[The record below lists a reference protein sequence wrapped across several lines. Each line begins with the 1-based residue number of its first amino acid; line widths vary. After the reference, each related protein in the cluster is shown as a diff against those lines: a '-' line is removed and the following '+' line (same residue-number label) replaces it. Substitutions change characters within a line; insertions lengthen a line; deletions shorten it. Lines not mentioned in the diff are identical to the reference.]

1 MTMHGDFSPEAR
13 AGAQRKARAAAVFAE
28 HAERIVD
35 DLPVLTTHV
44 LVAVVDGNYSFSGS
58 YHVETTEIVS
68 RVPELEADG
77 GWAMVFSSATTVED
91 VRRRA
96 DEMASIANQRVAAI
110 DRILTRRAAQSEAES
125 G

>member
-13 AGAQRKARAAAVFAE
+13 AAAQRKAQAAAVFAE

-35 DLPVLTTHV
+35 ELPVLNTHV
-44 LVAVVDGNYSFSGS
+44 LIAVVDGNYGYGGS
-58 YHVETTEIVS
+58 HQVETTEIVA
-68 RVPELEADG
+68 RVPQLEADG
-77 GWAMVFSSATTVED
+77 GWAMVFSPSTTVED

-110 DRILTRRAAQSEAES
+110 DRILARRAAN
-125 G
+125 